1 MIQGNGTGI
10 LIYVYFCV
18 RNKVLCMYTRHKIS
32 LLANDKNLNQYR
44 QNRNKNSDREVIS
57 GYLSKYGQGRERAG
71 WMVSS
76 NTGFGILRALLLQ
89 VSSLPPSAG
98 RLHSL
103 RQAFWGVGD
112 LASRSPWCTP
122 YLLMTKVET
131 NNSQPQLQKPYGG
144 IFPSWTGSQFYTST
158 NHCVQECW
166 VLWLDQPETGTLPTD
181 YCSSQDHRWW
191 GGSHCNYMGCW
202 GGVGWEG
209 GSSNSI
215 SKRKATK

>member
-10 LIYVYFCV
+10 LTYVYFCV

-57 GYLSKYGQGRERAG
+57 GYLSKYGQGRGRAG

-76 NTGFGILRALLLQ
+76 NTGFGILRALFLQ

-103 RQAFWGVGD
+103 RQA
-112 LASRSPWCTP
+112 LLRNRRSGFQK
-122 YLLMTKVET
+122 LLMCTLFTYDQKGNKQLTAPATET
-131 NNSQPQLQKPYGG
+131 LWRDFSKLNCVTVLHLNQSLCPGVLGTMIRPAWDRDPPQRL
-144 IFPSWTGSQFYTST
+144 
-158 NHCVQECW
+158 
-166 VLWLDQPETGTLPTD
+166 L
-181 YCSSQDHRWW
+181 
-191 GGSHCNYMGCW
+191 
-202 GGVGWEG
+202 
-209 GSSNSI
+209 
-215 SKRKATK
+215 